1 MQIDGM
7 YIEVFAVKDG
17 IRYNG
22 HIVNI
27 KDVSGILVNSLM
39 DGLQKI
45 VMNEVK
51 GGEKN
56 DE

>member
-1 MQIDGM
+1 MQNDGM

-17 IRYNG
+17 IRYNA
-22 HIVNI
+22 HIINI
-27 KDVSGILVNSLM
+27 KDVSGTLVNSLM

-56 DE
+56 D